1 MSRCDPHDLACVN
14 RRTYYQTDFKRPEQ
28 YSRPSI
34 RQAHEVSG
42 SKDPHLN
49 IRNADLSHI
58 DYRTPV
64 PQGVVRPLKQMSK
77 LTPSQI
83 QKGRMVAASYEI
95 DHKINQEMKYTGK
108 EIATSNV
115 LRRES
120 DSVLRQTE
128 LEGWK
133 VIKESSDKQYLV
145 LEKGSNV
152 NIVFRGRAGDNPVD
166 NTHV

>member
-1 MSRCDPHDLACVN
+1 
-14 RRTYYQTDFKRPEQ
+14 
-28 YSRPSI
+28 
-34 RQAHEVSG
+34 
-42 SKDPHLN
+42 
-49 IRNADLSHI
+49 
-58 DYRTPV
+58 
-64 PQGVVRPLKQMSK
+64 MSK

-83 QKGRMVAASYEI
+83 EKGRMVAASYEI

-128 LEGWK
+128 LEGWQ